1 MKASLFHSRIDN
13 EKRILATALV
23 ACAFTAQA
31 QVKTGY
37 EIETLY
43 PVGFHHDKGDGL
55 YIEFQ
60 AGAMPGC
67 HGGKG
72 GRLSKSNP
80 NYKEYYSLLLTMMT
94 TKSFKESSAMK
105 IQTIQGGGVVQ
116 LKGYLFIQSN
126 KHFSQ

>member
-1 MKASLFHSRIDN
+1 MK
-13 EKRILATALV
+13 KRILATALV

-31 QVKTGY
+31 QVKTGP

-94 TKSFKESSAMK
+94 TKSFK
-105 IQTIQGGGVVQ
+105 GVIRYENTNHTGWWSCSIEGIFVYP
-116 LKGYLFIQSN
+116 K
-126 KHFSQ
+126 